1 MPPGVKWVRPTRVAL
16 VIGKPI
22 WPPPPPTSGRV
33 PRSAVTALTER
44 LRTEMQTVFDQ
55 ARELAG

>member
-1 MPPGVKWVRPTRVAL
+1 
-16 VIGKPI
+16 
-22 WPPPPPTSGRV
+22 V

-55 ARELAG
+55 ARDLAG

>member
-1 MPPGVKWVRPTRVAL
+1 
-16 VIGKPI
+16 
-22 WPPPPPTSGRV
+22 V

-44 LRTEMQTVFDQ
+44 LRSEMQAVFDQ